1 MNVLNWL
8 KKEIKEEWSD
18 IASPRMKRYMILM
31 GISVLLAGIGTLF
44 QVNIL
49 VLFAIFAILWIGRD
63 LRYGYS
69 ELKGMEHVMAVI
81 IYLATI
87 GLILGFIKLIK

>member
-1 MNVLNWL
+1 MVGYSKPTNEKIHDSHGDICTFGWNRNSLS
-8 KKEIKEEWSD
+8 SD
-18 IASPRMKRYMILM
+18 
-31 GISVLLAGIGTLF
+31 
-44 QVNIL
+44 IL

-87 GLILGFIKLIK
+87 GLILGFINS